1 MNQRDHAV
9 CVRHYFEYLT
19 ASNYAT
25 ILDLFDPDGE
35 VDSPYLGRMR
45 ALTLP

>member
-1 MNQRDHAV
+1 MNQRDQAA
-9 CVRHYFEYLT
+9 CVRQYFEYLT

-45 ALTLP
+45 APNLP